1 MVSFMDEMPAYAD
14 ESIRGNRYLM
24 AVVILDPSDGGG
36 KSRELVRAKARSM
49 GRSSLH
55 FSRLLPAQRTE
66 GMQLLAELSG
76 LRSKV
81 FEHRKAQGE
90 KGKAARAVVLEA
102 MVRFLQEEGVTS
114 LVLDQFQ
121 GAEQTDGR
129 IIGRERSKR
138 PGTLTYSHRHFG
150 DEPLL
155 WIADG
160 IAYNAGAKQC
170 APFPAWHEGTKKV

>member
-1 MVSFMDEMPAYAD
+1 M
-14 ESIRGNRYLM
+14 
-24 AVVILDPSDGGG
+24 
-36 KSRELVRAKARSM
+36 
-49 GRSSLH
+49 
-55 FSRLLPAQRTE
+55 
-66 GMQLLAELSG
+66 SG

>member
-1 MVSFMDEMPAYAD
+1 MTEMPAYAD

-24 AVVILDPSDGGG
+24 AVVILDSRNGGG
-36 KSRELVRAKARSM
+36 ECRELIRAKARSM

-66 GMQLLAELSG
+66 SLALLAELTG

-90 KGKAARAVVLEA
+90 KGNVARAVVLGA
-102 MVRFLQEEGVTS
+102 MVRFLQQEGVTS
-114 LVLDQFQ
+114 LMLDQFQ

-129 IIGRERSKR
+129 IISQERSKR
-138 PGTLTYSHRHFG
+138 PATLTYSHRHFG

-160 IAYNAGAKQC
+160 IAYNAGAKQP
-170 APFPAWHEGTKKV
+170 APFPAWHEGTEKV